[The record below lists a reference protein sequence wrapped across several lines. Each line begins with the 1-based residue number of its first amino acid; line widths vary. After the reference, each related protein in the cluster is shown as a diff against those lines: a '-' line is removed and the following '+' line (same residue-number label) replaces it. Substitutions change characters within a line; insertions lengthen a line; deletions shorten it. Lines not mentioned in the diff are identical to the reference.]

1 MELYEK
7 SLRTIELPAVLELLA
22 ARAVPDGAKEAARN
36 LRPSG
41 DVRQVRERLA
51 ERDDIDRE
59 MIFISYGAPVEG
71 CVDAERRG
79 VEEFG
84 PFRYC
89 YETGIGSTISSHC
102 GPGTIGVVIA
112 RKKA

>member
-22 ARAVPDGAKEAARN
+22 AKAVSDGAKEAARN

-51 ERDDIDRE
+51 ET
-59 MIFISYGAPVEG
+59 S
-71 CVDAERRG
+71 DAK
-79 VEEFG
+79 
-84 PFRYC
+84 
-89 YETGIGSTISSHC
+89 TMM
-102 GPGTIGVVIA
+102 
-112 RKKA
+112 